1 MPDIELTRSH
11 SLGLDDGRNAVERV
25 AQQLEDDI
33 GVDYE
38 WDDNTLHFDGDAA
51 DGRIE
56 VEADT
61 VEILVN
67 LSAFLRPM
75 QSQLKAE
82 AERYLDRHL
91 QS

>member
-1 MPDIELTRSH
+1 MADIELTRSH
-11 SLGLDDGRNAVERV
+11 SMGLDDGRDAVERV

-33 GVDYE
+33 GVEYE
-38 WDDNTLHFDGDAA
+38 WKENSLLFDGDAA
-51 DGRIE
+51 DGRID
-56 VEADT
+56 VAANT

-75 QSQLKAE
+75 QSQIKAE
-82 AERYLDRHL
+82 AERYLDRHF

>member
-1 MPDIELTRSH
+1 MADIELTRSH
-11 SLGLDDGRNAVERV
+11 TLGLDGGRDAVEGV
-25 AQQLEDDI
+25 AQQLEADI

-38 WDDNTLHFDGDAA
+38 WDGDTLRFDGQAA

-56 VEADT
+56 VADET
-61 VEILVN
+61 VEIRIN

-75 QSQLKAE
+75 QSRVEAE
-82 AERYLDRHL
+82 AEEYLDRHL